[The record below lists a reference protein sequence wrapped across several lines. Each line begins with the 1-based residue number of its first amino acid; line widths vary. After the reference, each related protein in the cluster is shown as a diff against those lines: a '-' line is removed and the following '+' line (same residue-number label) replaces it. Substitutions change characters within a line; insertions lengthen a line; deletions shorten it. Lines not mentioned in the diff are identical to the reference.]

1 MILTDVQNKAANF
14 VEGPSLV
21 LAVPGAGKTTMLLER
36 INNLSK
42 SIPQNKILTLTFSRT
57 QAIDMKNRFGSDDT
71 NIMTIHAFCYLI
83 IRNYLKNFIEN

>member
-57 QAIDMKNRFGSDDT
+57 QACLLYTS
-71 NIMTIHAFCYLI
+71 FCYMASIYDVEINLV
-83 IRNYLKNFIEN
+83 FS